1 MTHIGERADARANR
15 DRVVRAARAVFAERG
30 TGAEIREIAE
40 RAGVGMG
47 TVYRNFANRDE
58 LMAAIVGECID
69 EANGIVDR
77 ADSAPTPLEGIH
89 LLLSLGWELAE
100 MHGDLIDMIKE
111 QAGAHGHSGRMQA
124 RIADLLTRAA
134 EAGVVRADVPI
145 PFLTTLLMGLFA
157 TYREM
162 RAELGRDTAQRVATD
177 AFFRVALVEPM
188 PELQPSCPESP

>member
-69 EANGIVDR
+69 EANDLMAR
-77 ADSAPTPLEGIH
+77 AEAASSPLEGLQI
-89 LLLSLGWELAE
+89 LLGGGWQLAE
-100 MHGDLIDMIKE
+100 IQGDLLDMLK
-111 QAGAHGHSGRMQA
+111 QQQSVHDTRSGRMHERMA
-124 RIADLLTRAA
+124 ALLSSAVD
-134 EAGVVRADVPI
+134 AGVVRGDVPV
-145 PFLTTLLMGLFA
+145 PFLSALLMSLFT
-157 TYREM
+157 TYPEM
-162 RAELGRDTAQRVATD
+162 RRELGSEVAQRVSTD
-177 AFFRVALVEPM
+177 AFFRVALV
-188 PELQPSCPESP
+188 QPLA

>member
-69 EANGIVDR
+69 EANDLMAR
-77 ADSAPTPLEGIH
+77 AEAASSPLEGLQI
-89 LLLSLGWELAE
+89 LLGGGWQLAE
-100 MHGDLIDMIKE
+100 IQGDLLDMLK
-111 QAGAHGHSGRMQA
+111 QVTVQHDASGRMHERMA
-124 RIADLLTRAA
+124 ALLKSAVD
-134 EAGVVRADVPI
+134 AGVVRGDVPVS
-145 PFLTTLLMGLFA
+145 FLSALLMSLFT
-157 TYREM
+157 TYPEM
-162 RAELGRDTAQRVATD
+162 RRELGSEVAQRVSTD
-177 AFFRVALVEPM
+177 AFFRVALV
-188 PELQPSCPESP
+188 QPLA